1 MYNRPSGYGWNA
13 LTQNQ
18 KIGVIV
24 IGVLVVAGLLFAG
37 GSPLGRLGDPS
48 WILAAAAIIFIAF
61 PIHEMAHAAAAVGL
75 GDETPRRQGRFTFNP
90 LAHIDPIGAVLIF
103 FAGFGWAKPVQW
115 NPRNVNIDPRMASII
130 VSLAGPVSNLV
141 LAALLVL
148 SLRIL
153 PALDGTVPSLFLNF
167 YLRFV
172 ESFIF
177 INVALFVFNLIPI
190 PPLDGSHILFAL
202 LPSSMYDLQVQLS
215 RYGFLLLFLVIFL
228 APGLIIGPVR
238 AITSGMITLLL

>member
-1 MYNRPSGYGWNA
+1 MYRRPSGYGWNA

-24 IGVLVVAGLLFAG
+24 VGVLVVVGLLFSG

-61 PIHEMAHAAAAVGL
+61 PIHEMAHAAAAVAL
-75 GDETPRRQGRFTFNP
+75 GDETPRAQGRFTFNP

-115 NPRNVNIDPRMASII
+115 NPRNVRIDPRLASII
-130 VSLAGPVSNLV
+130 VSLAGPISNLL
-141 LAALLVL
+141 LAALLLL
-148 SLRIL
+148 SVRIL
-153 PALDGTVPSLFLNF
+153 PTDGSIPALFLNF
-167 YLRFV
+167 YMRFV
-172 ESFIF
+172 QSFIF

-202 LPSSMYDLQVQLS
+202 LPASMVDLQIQLS
-215 RYGFLLLFLVIFL
+215 RYGFLLLFIVIFM
-228 APGLIIGPVR
+228 APNLIIGPVR
-238 AITSGMITLLL
+238 AITQGLANLIL